1 MTSEPGTTPR
11 YGLLPS
17 QIEMLARGIADER
30 VRLDNS
36 GRKHVQ
42 AWDVRRWLTRIFGYA
57 GWSTRE
63 TSLVCVAERP
73 GQNQH
78 GGATVTVIY
87 RCSIVLEVRDM
98 YGNVMGE
105 YHGSAAGE
113 APNFPAHMQADAH
126 DFALKTADSQALK
139 RAAVNLG
146 DQFGL
151 SLYNA
156 GTLSPVVNASVA
168 YGPLTP
174 AEPLA
179 NDVGVPE
186 DEAAEAARQIAL
198 QEAAAEQTGRG
209 EQQRSDDRRRHN
221 PTRADV
227 GMQELTREQ
236 MAAAAEQ
243 QLGNAAGRPP
253 MTREQM
259 QLASVGANTAIPR
272 KGPDAGPRPQAATP
286 NGRARAIVWDVDD
299 VLRNL
304 DDCGEALEVIHNIR
318 QKAIKSNLGNDVV
331 RVPDRLLDEHAVD
344 KQGIPFSVTSYVHEI
359 IDAAGVLVR
368 RLCEAS
374 QPSDD
379 ARVSHSELA
388 YAAALDELDR
398 RVSTRD
404 RGPEDVGNGREESDR
419 W

>member
-17 QIEMLARGIADER
+17 QIEMLARGIANER

-87 RCSIVLEVRDM
+87 RCSIVLEVRDI

-156 GTLSPVVNASVA
+156 GTLAPVVNASVA

-209 EQQRSDDRRRHN
+209 EQRQRSDDRPRQA
-221 PTRADV
+221 PP
-227 GMQELTREQ
+227 
-236 MAAAAEQ
+236 AAAGSLYGPTSA
-243 QLGNAAGRPP
+243 P

-304 DDCGEALEVIHNIR
+304 DDCGEALEAIHNIR

-359 IDAAGVLVR
+359 IDAAGLLVR
-368 RLCEAS
+368 ALCEAS
-374 QPSDD
+374 QPYGDN
-379 ARVSHSELA
+379 RVSHSDLV
-388 YAAALDELDR
+388 YAATHGPDQVSDAAMDELDR
-398 RVSTRD
+398 RVNTRD
-404 RGPEDVGNGREESDR
+404 RGEDYGGRDR
-419 W
+419 DEREATY